1 MKKNILKLAGIIL
14 AVSVLSGCNITIDPA
29 TDRDE
34 KDEETTKETTSAD
47 EEETEG
53 SEASEETSGS
63 EETSV
68 TTTAAESDA
77 DSNDDQ
83 GVGHLALE
91 AALIYKFLV
100 VTVYVTADHYPLGIW
115 ELVNIIID
123 IHSLLKLSLIQ
134 TETIPRCTIARKH
147 LAVTSTSAADW

>member
-29 TDRDE
+29 ADRDE

-77 DSNDDQ
+77 DSNDD
-83 GVGHLALE
+83 
-91 AALIYKFLV
+91 
-100 VTVYVTADHYPLGIW
+100 P
-115 ELVNIIID
+115 
-123 IHSLLKLSLIQ
+123 
-134 TETIPRCTIARKH
+134 
-147 LAVTSTSAADW
+147 DWQAMIMSGSMT